1 MPKKENKNS
10 YTVQAGDSWAKIAGK
25 LYNNQRMFKELMAA
39 NPQLKYLRPGQKI
52 NLALPKRNED
62 IFISNDAA
70 QAMGM
75 ATSGEVADFYSQNAD
90 AQKYGMTN
98 ILRAN
103 QQAAWNTGQ
112 TFDTAAPA
120 ATQWWQRTPSQGP
133 VGMPQPGLYP
143 RPTFTR
149 AAENAPSPL
158 AAQYAPNAN
167 GPATD
172 SRYRRYDPNR
182 KELPG
187 ADPRQPYQYSATNQ
201 VTGFLDRARELFGMG
216 GNNRPPRNQPGGVGP
231 QSPFANTLDPL
242 GPQSPQFQ
250 AQRSTAQQP
259 PSWFQFGQGPLGPSL
274 GLSPAGLVA
283 GAQAAGAASVAMGG
297 QPPAGA
303 AVTGRQTQQPAQPQA
318 PVDPVK
324 AAVQKIESGSAT
336 DWDYATVA
344 AAKLLSGQMTPQDWQ
359 YLAKFW
365 TQDEYRTALS
375 VYNKT
380 YQLGGG
386 STPSMDISTGGIGN
400 PAGVPAMVGNVFVG
414 PNFDRNKLRGYFNP
428 NGTFVAANLAG
439 SYFAPLKPNEL
450 AGYRSQ
456 RNAGNFQQQGGYTGS
471 GLSYGLYTWRV

>member
-25 LYNNQRMFKELMAA
+25 LYGNQRMFKELMAA

-52 NLALPKRNED
+52 NLAQYKQNED
-62 IFISNDAA
+62 IFISNAAA

-103 QQAAWNTGQ
+103 QQAAWNAGQ
-112 TFDTAAPA
+112 TFDTNTPA
-120 ATQWWQRTPSQGP
+120 ATQWWQRTPAQGP

-143 RPTFTR
+143 RPAFTR

-158 AAQYAPNAN
+158 AAQYAPNTN

-182 KELPG
+182 KELSG
-187 ADPRQPYQYSATNQ
+187 AAPRQPYQPTILPD
-201 VTGFLDRARELFGMG
+201 VGGFLDRARELFGMG
-216 GNNRPPRNQPGGVGP
+216 GNNRPPRNQAQPAAQPQAGG
-231 QSPFANTLDPL
+231 
-242 GPQSPQFQ
+242 
-250 AQRSTAQQP
+250 
-259 PSWFQFGQGPLGPSL
+259 PSWFQLGQGPLGPSL

-283 GAQAAGAASVAMGG
+283 GAQAAGATNVAMGG
-297 QPPAGA
+297 QPPAGST
-303 AVTGRQTQQPAQPQA
+303 VTGQQTQQPAQAQA
-318 PVDPVK
+318 PVDPVQR
-324 AAVQKIESGSAT
+324 ATMNIESGTATERDFATLSA
-336 DWDYATVA
+336 V
-344 AAKLLSGQMTPQDWQ
+344 KLTSGQMTPQDWQ
-359 YLAKFW
+359 YLARVM
-365 TQDEYRTALS
+365 TNDQLREAQAD
-375 VYNKT
+375 YNAT
-380 YQLGGG
+380 YGLGGG
-386 STPSMDISTGGIGN
+386 AAPGTDISTGGIGN

-414 PNFDRNKLRGYFNP
+414 PNFGRNKLRGYFNP